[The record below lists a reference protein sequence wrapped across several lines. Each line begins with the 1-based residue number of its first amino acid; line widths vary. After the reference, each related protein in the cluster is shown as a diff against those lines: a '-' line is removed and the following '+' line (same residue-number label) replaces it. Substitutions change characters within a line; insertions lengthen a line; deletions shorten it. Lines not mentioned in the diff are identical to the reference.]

1 MRFPFPHILLSGTTT
16 HAICWTLIHSLWQ
29 GILTAALAG
38 LIIAGTRRWR
48 AVIRYNLL
56 VADLLLF
63 LLITV
68 ATFLHEIRI
77 GDRLVTPRVAVE
89 FRRVTGGA
97 VKAATK
103 AATVVIR
110 KTSNTYGGVMVQDL
124 IGRAGQ
130 FLNAHA
136 NVVVLI
142 WLACLLGQLLRLTGG
157 LYQLQRLRR
166 DNVFPPGDHWTEKLS
181 ELADRFGVNRK
192 VNLLQSGLV
201 RTPVAF
207 GFLKPCILIPL
218 GMLANL
224 PPDQAEAILL
234 HELAHIRRNDYISNL
249 LLHIAE
255 AIFFFN
261 PGVRWVASRVRQER
275 EACCD
280 DMVLAGVPDKNS
292 DFEALVA
299 FKQWIIDRRY
309 TGVGSYMLQLG
320 GGKGDLLW
328 RIRRMLDQENKKLQ
342 LMEKTILSFGLMAV
356 VSISLIGMKAR
367 DWPAARVGSVHRVM
381 RPVVQT
387 KPVAPVRPAKPVRP
401 VKPEEAMKD
410 IIADLLDNGLI
421 TAVDPLSFTLN
432 NQGLILNGVKR
443 EAAIYS
449 KFKAKYIITPRDHF
463 SYDHHGGFTHSE
475 ISVK

>member
-1 MRFPFPHILLSGTTT
+1 MTT

-48 AVIRYNLL
+48 AAIRYNLL

-63 LLITV
+63 LLVTA
-68 ATFLHEIRI
+68 ATFFHEMRLVE
-77 GDRLVTPRVAVE
+77 RLVTPRVAVE
-89 FRRVTGGA
+89 LHRVTGGA
-97 VKAATK
+97 VRATAGVVR

-110 KTSNTYGGVMVQDL
+110 KTGRTYGGVMAQDL
-124 IGRAGQ
+124 IRRTGY

-136 NVVVLI
+136 RVVVLV

-166 DNVFPPGDHWTEKLS
+166 DHVFPPGDNWTKKLL
-181 ELADRFGVNRK
+181 ELADRLGVNRR
-192 VNLLQSGLV
+192 VELLQSGLV

-207 GFLKPCILIPL
+207 GFLRPCILIPL

-234 HELAHIRRNDYISNL
+234 HELAHIRRSDYLSNL

-255 AIFFFN
+255 AMFFFN
-261 PGVRWVASRVRQER
+261 PGVRWVATRIRQER

-292 DFEALVA
+292 YFEALVA
-299 FKQWIIDRRY
+299 FKQWITDRRY
-309 TGVGSYMLQLG
+309 TGAGAYMLQLR

-342 LMEKTILSFGLMAV
+342 LMEKTILAFGLMAV
-356 VSISLIGMKAR
+356 VSISLIGMKER
-367 DWPAARVGSVHRVM
+367 DRSAARVRSVQRVM
-381 RPVVQT
+381 RPVVQV
-387 KPVAPVRPAKPVRP
+387 KPVAPVRPVKP
-401 VKPEEAMKD
+401 VKPEAAVKN
-410 IIADLLDNGLI
+410 IIADMFDNRLI
-421 TAVDPLSFTLN
+421 FENRVA
-432 NQGLILNGVKR
+432 
-443 EAAIYS
+443 
-449 KFKAKYIITPRDHF
+449 
-463 SYDHHGGFTHSE
+463 
-475 ISVK
+475 